1 MFWFLYIIPNAYQYY
16 QYFDYFYFFNF
27 LSYIDLLL
35 RETLQ
40 NLSW

>member
-27 LSYIDLLL
+27 LAYIDLLL